1 MTDKKIIK
9 IVSNCLEEMKAQNTV
24 IIDISKKSSIADF
37 MIVSSGTSSRHVSSI
52 ADKIQ
57 RTLKNNSYKDIQIE
71 GLPSSDWVLI
81 DAIDA
86 IINIFKPGVREFYMI
101 EKIWSENLIIN
112 EETKIG

>member
-57 RTLKNNSYKDIQIE
+57 RTLKIILIRIYKLKGFQA
-71 GLPSSDWVLI
+71 V
-81 DAIDA
+81 
-86 IINIFKPGVREFYMI
+86 
-101 EKIWSENLIIN
+101 
-112 EETKIG
+112 IGF